1 MNLDLNLLAARLI
14 EEKEG
19 SVLPP
24 NSCNEHLM
32 ANVFLPL
39 LRGETV
45 SFGSIDYDAFDE
57 EDIGS
62 LAEYNDLVYRLT
74 RTLEQAAEKIADT
87 KPIARPIRQFC

>member
-19 SVLPP
+19 SVLPQS
-24 NSCNEHLM
+24 SCNKYLMEH
-32 ANVFLPL
+32 VFLPL

-45 SFGSIDYDAFDE
+45 PFRSIDYDAFDG
-57 EDIGS
+57 EDIGN
-62 LAEYNDLVYRLT
+62 LTEYNDLVYRLT
-74 RTLEQAAEKIADT
+74 RALEQVAEKMSDI

>member
-19 SVLPP
+19 SVLPQS
-24 NSCNEHLM
+24 SCNKYLM
-32 ANVFLPL
+32 DHVLLPL

-45 SFGSIDYDAFDE
+45 FFGSIDYNAFDD

-62 LAEYNDLVYRLT
+62 LAAYNDLVYYWT
-74 RTLEQAAEKIADT
+74 RTLEQAAEKIADI
-87 KPIARPIRQFC
+87 KPVARPVRQFC